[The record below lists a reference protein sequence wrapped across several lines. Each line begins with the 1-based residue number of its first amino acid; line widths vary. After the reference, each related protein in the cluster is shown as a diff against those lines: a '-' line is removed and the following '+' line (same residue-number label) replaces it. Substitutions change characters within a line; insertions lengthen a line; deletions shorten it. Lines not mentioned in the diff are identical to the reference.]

1 MHNEVLTWQT
11 VSENPYYEERS
22 CGDAFPQY
30 MISDLGLLYL
40 VQVTTDG
47 LVWSK
52 ICKRTNIVD
61 ARRFAESHLAHTRI
75 IERIESAAPME
86 VVKVTPPELSIYNAR
101 PVLSSADV
109 PESLRTELPG
119 LVMEASPDRLE
130 FTPPHDLATE
140 NAELRARLAAARE
153 RVIAIQSNLS
163 DRIALVE
170 RQEAAV
176 AEARRRADAFRSA
189 FIEEVAARRS
199 SRAKAQHSPSTY
211 LVHGDHKGDTEFRVV
226 EAASAASA
234 YSAWR
239 EACRAEFPDILNCF
253 AQDIQPVDHMLTVP
267 AGALL
272 IRRLEPVFPGALGA
286 YDWTDR
292 PAGEENHAGVARIVA
307 YAERV

>member
-86 VVKVTPPELSIYNAR
+86 AVEVTPSELSIYTTR
-101 PVLSSADV
+101 PVLSNADV
-109 PESLRTELPG
+109 PDSLRTELPG
-119 LVMEASPDRLE
+119 LVTETSPDRLE

-153 RVIAIQSNLS
+153 RVIAIQSKLS
-163 DRIALVE
+163 DRIASVE
-170 RQEAAV
+170 KQEAAV
-176 AEARRRADAFRSA
+176 AEARRRADAFRVA
-189 FIEEVAARRS
+189 FIGEVTARHS
-199 SRAKAQHSPSTY
+199 SGSNAQDSLNTY
-211 LVHGDHKGDTEFRVV
+211 LVHCEFGWTEFRIVRAGN
-226 EAASAASA
+226 AAGA

-239 EACRAEFPDILNCF
+239 RACDDEDNPLPDF
-253 AQDIQPVDHMLTVP
+253 FSETIQPANHMQIVP
-267 AGALL
+267 ESALL
-272 IRRLEPVFPGALGA
+272 IRRLEPAFPDTSGA
-286 YDWTDR
+286 YSWCD
-292 PAGEENHAGVARIVA
+292 PEGGEENHAGVARIVA